1 MKFNQDYLIL
11 TILERLER
19 QIALLQS
26 GRHHD
31 EELPIYETKQNRNNN
46 EAQSARSGYFSTLPK
61 RLKVDKFKHR
71 FGSKAQKYR

>member
-11 TILERLER
+11 TILERIKR

-26 GRHHD
+26 GIYHD
-31 EELPIYETKQNRNNN
+31 KELPIYETKQNRNNN

-71 FGSKAQKYR
+71 FDSKAQKYR